1 MKLCN
6 LVFYKRKL
14 TFILLFAQ
22 ILVIFVQTKEIM
34 INFDRNKPF
43 NNLPLLPPA
52 DEKIHSKEVL
62 LKFAEASRSLGKLD
76 GMSQKL
82 PNPLMLVNTIALQ
95 EAKSSSEIE
104 NIFTTDDEL
113 YKALSTTDAK
123 ISPAAKEVLR
133 YRESLWI
140 GVKSIAQK
148 NEIALD
154 TIIKIYQ
161 KIKET
166 NTGIRPEHSNVRIV
180 KGGESITSGEVIY
193 TPPKGDKRLKDLFA
207 NLLLFIND
215 DKNINIDPLM
225 KMVISHYQ
233 FEAIHPFSDGNGRTG
248 RVLNTLLLMNKGLLK
263 YPILYLSK
271 YIINNKDSY
280 YHCLHGVSSRG
291 DWEEW
296 LKYMLTAVKE
306 TANYT
311 IFKIEEIMQQFDDT
325 RKYIEKAFPKFEFSV
340 IEAIFTQPYIKAIH
354 IVGDKIKSRNTATK
368 YLDQLCQLQI
378 LELKHIGNENV
389 YINRDLVRILE
400 NN

>member
-1 MKLCN
+1 
-6 LVFYKRKL
+6 
-14 TFILLFAQ
+14 
-22 ILVIFVQTKEIM
+22 M

-43 NNLPLLPPA
+43 NNLPLLPPT
-52 DEKIHSKEVL
+52 DEKIFSKEVL
-62 LKFAEASRSLGKLD
+62 LKFAEANRALGKLD
-76 GMSQKL
+76 GISQKL

-113 YKALSTTDAK
+113 YKALSTTDTK
-123 ISPAAKEVLR
+123 ISPNAKEVLR

-140 GVKSIAQK
+140 GVNSITQK
-148 NEIALD
+148 NELELD
-154 TIIKIYQ
+154 TIVKIYQ

-166 NTGIRPEHSNVRIV
+166 TTGIRSEHSNVRIV
-180 KGGESITSGEVIY
+180 KGRESITSGEVIY
-193 TPPKGDKRLKDLFA
+193 TPPKGDKLLKDLLA
-207 NLLLFIND
+207 NLMLFIND
-215 DKNINIDPLM
+215 DKSINIDPLL
-225 KMVISHYQ
+225 KMAISHYQ

-263 YPILYLSK
+263 YPLLYLSK

-280 YHCLHGVSSRG
+280 YHYLNGVSSRG
-291 DWEEW
+291 DWDSW

-311 IFKIEEIMQQFDDT
+311 IFKIEEIMQQFDAS
-325 RKYIEKAFPKFEFSV
+325 REHIEKTYPKFEFSV
-340 IEAIFTQPYIKAIH
+340 IEAIFTQPYIKAMH

-368 YLDQLCQLQI
+368 YLEQLCQLQI
-378 LELKHIGNENV
+378 LELRRIGNENV
-389 YINRDLVRILE
+389 YINTDLVRILE